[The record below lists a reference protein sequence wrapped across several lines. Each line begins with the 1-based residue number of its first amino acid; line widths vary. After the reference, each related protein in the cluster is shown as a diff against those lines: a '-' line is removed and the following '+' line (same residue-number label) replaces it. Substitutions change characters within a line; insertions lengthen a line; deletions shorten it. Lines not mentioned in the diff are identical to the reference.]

1 MRNRQTAANT
11 HAGSNP
17 GLHHRFLAVVALAEA
32 RVETQNLKG
41 AYQKL
46 HSIDYRFVSGE
57 FRSEDKCGLLEYL
70 CGVPLVIVVL
80 V

>member
-1 MRNRQTAANT
+1 M
-11 HAGSNP
+11 HAGSGP

-32 RVETQNLKG
+32 RVETRNLKG

-57 FRSEDKCGLLEYL
+57 LRETNNVAYL
-70 CGVPLVIVVL
+70 NIFVGFHW
-80 V
+80 